1 MSETAETLTEKFI
14 GQLRH
19 EDEALNRVGE
29 RALARQRRMPL
40 EVARELM
47 SSRGFADVLLNDR
60 NIDGKII
67 PTTLRI
73 HDELGRSIQM
83 GLHLEGITDAYRY
96 IGEIHTPGYELAR
109 IGGGVLMPPNDG
121 LHYRDMNSGSMLP
134 MNDVQRALAITVLTE
149 AAELNGIN
157 LGS

>member
-1 MSETAETLTEKFI
+1 MSETAEALIEKTI
-14 GQLRH
+14 EQMRR
-19 EDEALNRVGE
+19 EDEALCRIGE

-47 SSRGFADVLLNDR
+47 SSRGFADVLLCDR
-60 NIDGKII
+60 NIDGKTV
-67 PTTLRI
+67 PATLRL

-109 IGGGVLMPPNDG
+109 IGGGVIMPPNDG
-121 LHYRDMNSGSMLP
+121 LHYRDMNSGSILP
-134 MNDVQRALAITVLTE
+134 MNDVQRALAVTVLTE
-149 AAELNGIN
+149 AAELSGID